1 MTQMKELADKSF
13 KQIYSSL
20 KNTQRD
26 REGGEGGGR
35 GVQDAG
41 DICIPVANSCWYVAE
56 TITML
61 QSNNFP
67 IKIIKKK

>member
-41 DICIPVANSCWYVAE
+41 DIYLW
-56 TITML
+56 
-61 QSNNFP
+61 P
-67 IKIIKKK
+67 ILVDMWQKPSQYCKVIIFQLK